1 MTPRIELRQRSD
13 EGNGGGVSRRG
24 LVDEAIQA
32 ILDRVVDGTFP
43 PDGALPPE
51 ADLAALLGVSRP
63 TMREA
68 VRSLSERGVLRV
80 VHGRGTFVAPR
91 EEWRD
96 LPTLISVLA
105 RTTPARDLG
114 LQLTEI
120 RRMLEVGA
128 AGLAAEHRT
137 DDDVARMRQ
146 LLDRY
151 DEAAVGDDVE
161 VVASLDIRFH
171 ELILEASGNPF
182 LAAIMQPLA
191 EALSASR
198 RTTAA
203 RPDVRAR
210 AQEHHR
216 RIAERIA
223 DRDVAGAKN
232 AMRAH
237 MTQTRDDISA
247 L

>member
-1 MTPRIELRQRSD
+1 M
-13 EGNGGGVSRRG
+13 SRRG
-24 LVDEAIQA
+24 LVDEAIQG
-32 ILDRVVDGTFP
+32 ILDRVVDGEFP
-43 PDGALPPE
+43 AGSALPPE
-51 ADLAALLGVSRP
+51 ADLAALLEVSRP

-68 VRSLSERGVLRV
+68 VRSLSDRGVLRV

-96 LPTLISVLA
+96 LPTLIGVLA
-105 RTTPARDLG
+105 RTTPSRDLG
-114 LQLTEI
+114 LQLI
-120 RRMLEVGA
+120 QVRRMLEVGA
-128 AGLAAEHRT
+128 AGLAAEHRSG
-137 DDDVARMRQ
+137 DDVARMRD

-151 DEAAVGDDVE
+151 DAAGERDDVDE
-161 VVASLDIRFH
+161 VAQLDIAFH
-171 ELILEASGNPF
+171 EAILAASGNPF

-203 RPDVRAR
+203 LVEVRSR

-223 DRDVAGAKN
+223 AGDTAGAKD

-237 MTQTRDDISA
+237 MTQTHDDIAA

>member
-1 MTPRIELRQRSD
+1 M
-13 EGNGGGVSRRG
+13 SRRG
-24 LVDEAIQA
+24 LVDEAIQG
-32 ILDRVVDGTFP
+32 ILDRVVAGEFRAG
-43 PDGALPPE
+43 GALPPE
-51 ADLAALLGVSRP
+51 ADLAALLEVSRP

-68 VRSLSERGVLRV
+68 VRSLSDRGVLRV
-80 VHGRGTFVAPR
+80 VHGRGTFVAAQ

-96 LPTLISVLA
+96 LPTMIGVLA
-105 RTTPARDLG
+105 RTTPSRDLG
-114 LQLTEI
+114 LQLI
-120 RRMLEVGA
+120 QVRRMLEVGA
-128 AGLAAEHRT
+128 AGLAAEHRS
-137 DDDVARMRQ
+137 DDDVARMRE

-151 DEAAVGDDVE
+151 DSAGERGAVDEVAA
-161 VVASLDIRFH
+161 LDIAFH
-171 ELILEASGNPF
+171 EAILAASGNPF

-203 RPDVRAR
+203 REDVRSR

-216 RIAERIA
+216 RIADRIA
-223 DRDVAGAKN
+223 AGDPAGAKD

-237 MTQTRDDISA
+237 MTQTHDDIAA

>member
-1 MTPRIELRQRSD
+1 M
-13 EGNGGGVSRRG
+13 SRRG
-24 LVDEAIQA
+24 LVDEAIQG
-32 ILDRVVDGTFP
+32 ILDRVVDLTFP
-43 PDGALPPE
+43 AGSALPPE
-51 ADLAALLGVSRP
+51 ADLAALLDVSRP

-68 VRSLSERGVLRV
+68 VRSLSDRGVLSV
-80 VHGRGTFVAPR
+80 VHGRGTFVAPQ

-96 LPTLISVLA
+96 LPTLIGVLA
-105 RTTPARDLG
+105 RTTPSRDLG
-114 LQLTEI
+114 LQLTQI

-137 DDDVARMRQ
+137 DDDVARMRD

-151 DEAAVGDDVE
+151 DAAGDDVDE
-161 VVASLDIRFH
+161 VAALDIAFH
-171 ELILEASGNPF
+171 EAILAASGNPF

-191 EALSASR
+191 EALAASR

-203 RPDVRAR
+203 RPEVRAR

-216 RIAERIA
+216 RIADRIA
-223 DRDVAGAKN
+223 ARDAVGAKD

-237 MTQTRDDISA
+237 MTQTHDDIAA

>member
-1 MTPRIELRQRSD
+1 M
-13 EGNGGGVSRRG
+13 SRRG
-24 LVDEAIQA
+24 LVDEAIQG
-32 ILDRVVDGTFP
+32 ILDRVVDGGFP
-43 PDGALPPE
+43 AGSALPPE
-51 ADLAALLGVSRP
+51 ADLAALLEVSRP

-68 VRSLSERGVLRV
+68 VRSLSDRGVLRV

-96 LPTLISVLA
+96 LPTLIGVLA
-105 RTTPARDLG
+105 RTTPSRDLG
-114 LQLTEI
+114 LQLI
-120 RRMLEVGA
+120 QVRRMLEVGA
-128 AGLAAEHRT
+128 AGLAAEHRS
-137 DDDVARMRQ
+137 DDDLARMQ
-146 LLDRY
+146 SLLDRY
-151 DEAAVGDDVE
+151 DAAGERKDVDE
-161 VVASLDIRFH
+161 VAALDIAFH
-171 ELILEASGNPF
+171 EAILAASGNPF

-203 RPDVRAR
+203 LVEVRSR

-223 DRDVAGAKN
+223 AGDAAGAKD

-237 MTQTRDDISA
+237 MTQTHDDIAA

>member
-1 MTPRIELRQRSD
+1 M
-13 EGNGGGVSRRG
+13 SRRG
-24 LVDEAIQA
+24 LVDEAIQG
-32 ILDRVVDGTFP
+32 ILDRVVDGEFP
-43 PDGALPPE
+43 AASALPPE
-51 ADLAALLGVSRP
+51 ADLAALLEVSRP

-68 VRSLSERGVLRV
+68 VRSLSDRGVLRV

-96 LPTLISVLA
+96 LPTLIGVLA
-105 RTTPARDLG
+105 RTTPSRDLG
-114 LQLTEI
+114 LQLI
-120 RRMLEVGA
+120 QVRRMLEVGA
-128 AGLAAEHRT
+128 AGLAAEHRS
-137 DDDVARMRQ
+137 DDDVARMQ
-146 LLDRY
+146 ALLDSY
-151 DEAAVGDDVE
+151 DSAASQEDVDE
-161 VVASLDIRFH
+161 VAALDIAFH
-171 ELILEASGNPF
+171 EAILAASGNPF

-203 RPDVRAR
+203 REDVRSR

-216 RIAERIA
+216 RIFQAISDGDPA
-223 DRDVAGAKN
+223 AAKD

-237 MTQTRDDISA
+237 MTQTHDDIAA

>member
-1 MTPRIELRQRSD
+1 M
-13 EGNGGGVSRRG
+13 SRRG
-24 LVDEAIQA
+24 LVDEAIQG
-32 ILDRVVDGTFP
+32 ILDRVVDGEFP
-43 PDGALPPE
+43 AASALPPE
-51 ADLAALLGVSRP
+51 ADLAALLEVSRP

-68 VRSLSERGVLRV
+68 VRSLSDRGVLRV
-80 VHGRGTFVAPR
+80 VHGRGTFVAPQ

-96 LPTLISVLA
+96 LPTLIGVLA
-105 RTTPARDLG
+105 RTTPSRDLG
-114 LQLTEI
+114 LQLI
-120 RRMLEVGA
+120 QVRRMLEVGA
-128 AGLAAEHRT
+128 AGLAAEHRS

-146 LLDRY
+146 LLDSY
-151 DEAAVGDDVE
+151 DAAGDDVDE
-161 VVASLDIRFH
+161 VAALDIAFH
-171 ELILEASGNPF
+171 EAILAASGNPF

-203 RPDVRAR
+203 RDDVRSR

-216 RIAERIA
+216 RIVQAISDGDPA
-223 DRDVAGAKN
+223 AAKD

-237 MTQTRDDISA
+237 MTQTHDDIAA

>member
-1 MTPRIELRQRSD
+1 M
-13 EGNGGGVSRRG
+13 SRRG
-24 LVDEAIQA
+24 LVDEAIQG
-32 ILDRVVDGTFP
+32 ILDRVVDGEFP
-43 PDGALPPE
+43 AGSALPPE
-51 ADLAALLGVSRP
+51 TDLAALLEVSRP

-68 VRSLSERGVLRV
+68 VRSLSDRGVLRV

-96 LPTLISVLA
+96 LPTLIGVLA
-105 RTTPARDLG
+105 RTTPSRDLG
-114 LQLTEI
+114 LQLI
-120 RRMLEVGA
+120 QVRRMLEVGA
-128 AGLAAEHRT
+128 AGLAAEHRS
-137 DDDVARMRQ
+137 DDDVARMRE

-151 DEAAVGDDVE
+151 DAAGDDVDE
-161 VVASLDIRFH
+161 VAALDIAFH
-171 ELILEASGNPF
+171 EAILAASGNPF

-191 EALSASR
+191 EALAASR

-203 RPDVRAR
+203 REDVRSR

-216 RIAERIA
+216 RIFHAIS
-223 DRDVAGAKN
+223 AGDPAAAKD

-237 MTQTRDDISA
+237 MTQTHDDIAA